1 MPAVQQ
7 SLAVGWFPESEWA
20 LALQR
25 WPSLAEE
32 MPREHVA
39 YRAAIEVRLRNV
51 SAGTRGAQLIMVAL
65 TVEALE
71 AQADQDGADAGSTEL
86 RGRTAS
92 LLAGQ
97 GQGSPWPPGRNDPCW
112 CASGR
117 KYKHCCQALEAPV
130 PTSSDQDPSTAG

>member
-51 SAGTRGAQLIMVAL
+51 SAGTRGARLIMVAL

>member
-1 MPAVQQ
+1 MPTVQQ

-20 LALQR
+20 VALQR

-39 YRAAIEVRLRNV
+39 YRAAIEARLGNV
-51 SAGTRGAQLIMVAL
+51 SAGTRGAQLVMVPL

-71 AQADQDGADAGSTEL
+71 ARAEQDGADAGSTEL

-97 GQGSPWPPGRNDPCW
+97 GLGTPWPPGRNEPCW
-112 CASGR
+112 CGSAR
-117 KYKHCCQALEAPV
+117 KYKHCCQALEAPA
-130 PTSSDQDPSTAG
+130 PTGSDQDPSAAG